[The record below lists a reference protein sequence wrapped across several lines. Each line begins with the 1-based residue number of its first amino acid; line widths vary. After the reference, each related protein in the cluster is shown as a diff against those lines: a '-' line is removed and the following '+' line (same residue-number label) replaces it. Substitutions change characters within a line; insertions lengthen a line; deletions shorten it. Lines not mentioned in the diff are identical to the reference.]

1 MQIGSLVGL
10 PELTWVMF
18 ALVLLAAFAAGWV
31 DSVVGGGGLLQ
42 LPALLLVPGITP
54 VQALATNKLG
64 SIFGTATSAVTY
76 QRRVKPDLRTALVMA
91 AVALAGAFGG
101 AAVATALP
109 VGLFKP
115 IIVVVL
121 LVVALITLFRPTLGQ
136 DTVMRLAGSRHLVV
150 AALIGGVIGFY
161 DGVLGPGTGT
171 LLVMA
176 LVSILGYNFLQASAK
191 AKIVNFAT
199 NLGALLLFIPHGAV
213 LWLLGGMLAVMN
225 IAGAYLGSRMAISRG
240 SKFIR
245 VVFLVVVFALLAKL
259 AVDVWNENFLPL
271 LAS

>member
-1 MQIGSLVGL
+1 MPDATKWCDAHAALAITTGDQYMQIGSLVGL

-136 DTVMRLAGSRHLVV
+136 C
-150 AALIGGVIGFY
+150 
-161 DGVLGPGTGT
+161 
-171 LLVMA
+171 
-176 LVSILGYNFLQASAK
+176 
-191 AKIVNFAT
+191 
-199 NLGALLLFIPHGAV
+199 
-213 LWLLGGMLAVMN
+213 
-225 IAGAYLGSRMAISRG
+225 G
-240 SKFIR
+240 SK
-245 VVFLVVVFALLAKL
+245 
-259 AVDVWNENFLPL
+259 
-271 LAS
+271 